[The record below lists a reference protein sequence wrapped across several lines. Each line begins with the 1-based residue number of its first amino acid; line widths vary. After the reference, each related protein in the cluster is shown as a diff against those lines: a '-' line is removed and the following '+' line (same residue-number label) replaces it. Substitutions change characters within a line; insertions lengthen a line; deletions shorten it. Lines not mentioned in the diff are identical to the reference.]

1 MKAEIDITDP
11 DRIAQMA
18 QMAMLLELSSSPK
31 PGNVDRCHDYED
43 MSFSH
48 FVASAVLSYPSF
60 RRAASGASNMGRLIL
75 DTVSTWREWGL
86 RGNTHFGEIALLIP
100 LASAASR
107 PGPLRSEIYRVL
119 ESTTVE
125 DSICFY
131 RAFELAGA
139 RAADVKEMSLKDP
152 KALEEIEARSMRL
165 IDLMRIS
172 QGHDLI
178 AREWAT
184 GFSRSFELADAL
196 CEMVPRH
203 GLNRGVV
210 ITYLTA
216 LSGEPDSLVASKF
229 GIDVAL
235 EVSRMASVALRSHD
249 VISSAMEM
257 DRALISRD
265 INPGSTADLIASSLF
280 IALMRGLRF

>member
-1 MKAEIDITDP
+1 MITDMSMMDP

-43 MSFSH
+43 VSFSH
-48 FVASAVLSYPSF
+48 FVASAVLSYPLF
-60 RRAASGASNMGRLIL
+60 RKAAAGASDIGKLIL
-75 DTVSTWREWGL
+75 DTVSAWREWGL
-86 RGNTHFGEIALLIP
+86 RGNTHFGEVVLLLP

-107 PGPLRSEIYRVL
+107 PGELRSEIFRVI

-139 RAADVKEMSLKDP
+139 RAADVNEMSLKDP
-152 KALEEIEARSMRL
+152 KAVDEITAKGMRL

-184 GFSRSFELADAL
+184 GFSRSFELAGVL

-210 ITYLTA
+210 LTYLTA
-216 LSGEPDSLVASKF
+216 LSEEPDSLVASKF

-235 EVSRMASVALRSHD
+235 EVSRMAGEALRSQD
-249 VISSAMEM
+249 AISSAMEM

>member
-1 MKAEIDITDP
+1 MNAEIDITDP

-107 PGPLRSEIYRVL
+107 PGPLRSEISRVL

-152 KALEEIEARSMRL
+152 KALEEIEARGMRL

-184 GFSRSFELADAL
+184 GFSRSFELADVL

-216 LSGEPDSLVASKF
+216 LSGEPDTLVASKF

-235 EVSRMASVALRSHD
+235 EVSRMAGAALRSHD

-257 DRALISRD
+257 DGALISRD

>member
-1 MKAEIDITDP
+1 MKAEMDVMDP

-43 MSFSH
+43 VSFSH

-60 RRAASGASNMGRLIL
+60 RRAASGESDIGKLIL
-75 DTVSTWREWGL
+75 DAVSTWREWGL
-86 RGNTHFGEIALLIP
+86 KGNTHFGEIVLLIP

-107 PGPLRSEIYRVL
+107 PGPLRSEILRVV

-139 RAADVKEMSLKDP
+139 RAADVNEMSLKDP
-152 KALEEIEARSMRL
+152 NAVDEIAARGMRL

-172 QGHDLI
+172 REHDLI

-210 ITYLTA
+210 LTYMTA
-216 LSGEPDSLVASKF
+216 LSEEPDSLVASKF

-235 EVSRMASVALRSHD
+235 EVSRMAGAALRAQD

-257 DRALISRD
+257 DRVLISRD